1 LENHDFNKY
10 SGIRDGDKKAFDHLF
25 ECYYEPLCRYVA
37 SIIHDHDTAEDL
49 IQDLFATIWVNRKRL
64 RIHSSIRSY
73 LYRSAYHSSMDYL
86 KHTEIQRQ
94 YQKRALIPGPLSF
107 DDSMIVAEM
116 QEELKRSI
124 EQLPEQ
130 CRNIFRL
137 SRDENLKYKEIAA
150 RLQISE
156 NTVDTQIR
164 RALKKLKNDLKN
176 YLIPVLIVLFLST

>member
-1 LENHDFNKY
+1 MEDQDFNKY
-10 SGIRDGDKKAFDHLF
+10 SGIRDGDKKAFDRLF
-25 ECYYEPLCRYVA
+25 ECYYEPLCHYVA
-37 SIIHDHDTAEDL
+37 SIVQNHDTAEDL
-49 IQDLFATIWVNRKRL
+49 IQDLFATIWVNREKL
-64 RIHSSIRSY
+64 QVQFSFRSY

-86 KHTEIQRQ
+86 KHLKIQRQ
-94 YQKRALIPGPLSF
+94 YQKKASIPGPISF

-116 QEELKRSI
+116 QEELKKSI

-137 SRDENLKYKEIAA
+137 SRDENLKYKEIAN

-164 RALKKLKNDLKN
+164 RALKKLRNDLKN
-176 YLIPVLIVLFLST
+176 YLISILIIFCLF